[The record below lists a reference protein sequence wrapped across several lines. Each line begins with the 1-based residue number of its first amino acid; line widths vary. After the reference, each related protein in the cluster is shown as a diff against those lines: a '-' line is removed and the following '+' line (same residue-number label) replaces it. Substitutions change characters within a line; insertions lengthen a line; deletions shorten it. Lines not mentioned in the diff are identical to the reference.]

1 VIKCPDLP
9 DKTLL
14 RPDEVAEFFSVEVRT
29 IYAWCDAGTLES
41 IKING
46 TMRIYRRSVLKAIQ
60 AGDTALGPQEPQEK
74 KRRVLSKG
82 IQ

>member
-1 VIKCPDLP
+1 MIKCPDLP

-14 RPDEVAEFFSVEVRT
+14 RPDEVADFFSVELRT

-41 IKING
+41 VKIHG
-46 TMRIYRRSVLKAIQ
+46 TMRIYRRSVLKAVQ
-60 AGDTALGPQEPQEK
+60 AGDTALADQPQQEK
-74 KRRVLSKG
+74 KRKVISKG